1 MIISSLSLLI
11 MLTSK
16 AFKSSRFIKTGRR
29 IFSRSFDGH
38 RVDVLLAKNTHAQSP
53 VLVVHDGMNVFFS
66 RYASTGDTWQIIE
79 GLESGKIIGDPIV
92 IAVWGEG
99 GTKKYNTRRI
109 NEFLCDDVF
118 EKMPELWETLN
129 PLLTPETREPRGN
142 YFLGLVADQIIP
154 ATLSE
159 FGIEHNPKRT
169 AIAGCS
175 VAGVAAIYSVAKR
188 PDVFSAALGY
198 SSHWEFGG
206 KDLINELT
214 IMLSKVNGA
223 RIWSDTGTEELDTA
237 SLPLN
242 LHFKDQLTKAGLIE
256 HKDFETPIFWGTGHH
271 ETFWSRRVELPIN
284 FWLRSL
290 GDSN

>member
-16 AFKSSRFIKTGRR
+16 AFKSSRFIKTGRG
-29 IFSRSFDGH
+29 IYSRSFDGH
-38 RVDVLLAKNTHAQSP
+38 RVDVLLAKNTHANSP

-79 GLESGKIIGDPIV
+79 GLESGKIIGDPVV

-99 GTKKYNTRRI
+99 GIKKYNSRRI
-109 NEFLCDDVF
+109 NEFLCDDIF
-118 EKMPELWETLN
+118 DQRPDLWETLN
-129 PLLTPETREPRGN
+129 PLLTPETREHRGN
-142 YFLGLVADQIIP
+142 YLLSLVADQIVP

-159 FGIEHNPKRT
+159 FGIEHDASRT

-175 VAGVAAIYSVAKR
+175 VAGVAAVYSVAKR
-188 PDVFSAALGY
+188 PDIFGTALGF

-206 KDLINELT
+206 KDLIDELVT
-214 IMLSKVNGA
+214 MLSHAKLS
-223 RIWSDTGTEELDTA
+223 RIWSDTGSEALDAA
-237 SLPLN
+237 SLPF
-242 LHFKDQLTKAGLIE
+242 HRYFKEKLLQSGLEE

-271 ETFWSRRVELPIN
+271 ETFWSRRVEYPIN
-284 FWLRSL
+284 FWLKSL
-290 GDSN
+290 AE